1 MHVCVVRWDAS
12 DLLSGMRLVVLGE
25 QRDGLPRLASPTG
38 SADPVNVVFDG
49 KWELQTSTISTSK
62 NNISTSGRGDACTH
76 GTVDNQLDLRDIQA
90 ARRDISGDENG
101 RLAPLEGIET
111 PRALLLLQ
119 IAVDASDPQTA
130 ALPQERLHARR
141 LLLVQTEHQHAL
153 PIAIS

>member
-49 KWELQTSTISTSK
+49 TWELQTSTISTSK

-101 RLAPLEGIET
+101 RLAPRSFAS
-111 PRALLLLQ
+111 RAE
-119 IAVDASDPQTA
+119 AEEW
-130 ALPQERLHARR
+130 ALPEEQVVEWNYVCGCDA
-141 LLLVQTEHQHAL
+141 
-153 PIAIS
+153 